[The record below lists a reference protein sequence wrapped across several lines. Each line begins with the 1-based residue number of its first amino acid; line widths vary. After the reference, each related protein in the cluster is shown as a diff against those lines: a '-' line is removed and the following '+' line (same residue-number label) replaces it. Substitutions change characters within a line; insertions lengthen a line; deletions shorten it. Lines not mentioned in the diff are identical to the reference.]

1 METIEE
7 FTSVFTS
14 DSVAPKDPSMVIR
27 QATENGKIF
36 DPNVNAF
43 IDKPDNF
50 GFTDSVGAFREEGAS
65 LVEIAARQ
73 MAVDNEYDPEFRF
86 DDRVMKTY
94 FDDTPEEFHDYMFGA
109 ESEGSLKQ
117 MMEQVSQ
124 TQNNQ
129 KIMAE
134 NFGDSPALT
143 IVAMFGAGMLTE
155 ENVALSAIPLAGGWL
170 SGVKGLTNVGRGIGT
185 LANAVNKATTGT
197 TRMRTVGKMGAVYGA
212 QGGLESLYASN
223 VLPDYTIND
232 VLVDTAFSAGFAGGM
247 GSFVHKYAKHADDLR
262 EHEKA
267 ATVLAG
273 GDLKDP
279 DIQMS
284 LEAPQP
290 VHAPQRIDEIDS
302 PEQGKTI
309 IGTNWISNLLSEG
322 AALRSSDNPL
332 VRNISRI
339 LVQDN
344 RVNNKSSTNI
354 QSTSSIQTRITRS
367 ARAKLARVHRPNF
380 NKWRQN
386 TKYGR
391 LSIRAHEE
399 FEGLVTR
406 AVRNDSVYADSPK
419 EIQLAADNAREV
431 FKDLL
436 EQKKRYRVIG
446 AKETQYDRNY
456 VPTQWDSGKLRAV
469 VNEHG
474 GPKVSKVFGQ
484 SIAAKNGWDL
494 AFSVRLSRLFIQ
506 KVSSLDTGVTANRLE
521 DILEDSTALRKFLV
535 DGGMTEAEI
544 DVGMA
549 SKMASSK
556 GNQRVPDTNMRQR
569 LDMDYETKFT
579 ADGLTMSVSEMLNN
593 NMSDVVQS
601 YAFKSGRHIGF
612 ARNGIDG
619 DGMDTMEDA
628 IKKIDKWGADNGI
641 DPLKTADDIKMIR
654 QLIKGL
660 QGSELI
666 EDTSL
671 GLKKNK
677 TKGLQLGRNFTY
689 LAYSGY
695 FGMMSVIETAN
706 IIAYGGL
713 GVIFKVAPQYK
724 DWLKAARNGEVSN
737 NDMQNIIDAT
747 GLGTHGLTGS
757 ASTRMD
763 EIGGMVEH
771 MDPWWQKARQV
782 QGVISGLTPVTDFLQ
797 RFNAAVMR
805 QKWMDGDIPKA
816 MRQDTGI
823 TDAMYDRIQV
833 QIKRHGDG
841 KRVMGYSKWD
851 DVEAQDAFTNH
862 VSIEVRNNVQ
872 ETDLGATNS
881 VLRGQIG
888 STIGQFLSFAVASQ
902 EQQFARM
909 NRRATNGMGVEAA
922 YVVMGQM
929 LLASLVTTAR
939 THISSDGR
947 SDQREYLEKHLDPLS
962 IIENMVGYTG
972 AFGVMG
978 MITQVKDK
986 AERGF
991 GSGLVS
997 HPLAGYLDGIGHL
1010 AHGLFSDGKM
1020 TEQEYRSVIH
1030 MLPIINQAYTKAGL
1044 NAIAAKFG
1052 D

>member
-14 DSVAPKDPSMVIR
+14 DSVAPKDPSMIMR

-50 GFTDSVGAFREEGAS
+50 GVMDTVGAFREEGAS
-65 LVEIAARQ
+65 LVELAARQ

-94 FDDTPEEFHDYMFGA
+94 FDDTPEQFHDYMFGA

-117 MMEQVSQ
+117 MMEQVAQ

-129 KIMAE
+129 SILAE
-134 NFGDSPALT
+134 NFGDAPVLSLVAAL
-143 IVAMFGAGMLTE
+143 GAGMLTE
-155 ENVALSAIPLAGGWL
+155 ENLALAAIPIAGGWL
-170 SGVKGLTNVGRGIGT
+170 SGVKGLTNVGKNIGT

-197 TRMRTVGKMGAVYGA
+197 TKLRTMGKMGVVYGA

-232 VLVDTAFSAGFAGGM
+232 VLIDTAFSAGFAGGM

-267 ATVLAG
+267 VTVLAG

-290 VHAPQRIDEIDS
+290 IHAPQRIDEIDS
-302 PEQGKTI
+302 PEQGKTWF
-309 IGTNWISNLLSEG
+309 GTQWLSNILSEG

-332 VRNISRI
+332 VRNLSRI

-367 ARAKLARVHRPNF
+367 SRAKLARVHRPNF
-380 NKWRQN
+380 NKWRQS
-386 TKYGR
+386 TKY
-391 LSIRAHEE
+391 SWASPRAHDE
-399 FEGLVTR
+399 FEGLVTK
-406 AVRNDSVYADSPK
+406 AVRNDSVYANSPK
-419 EIQLAADNAREV
+419 EVQLAADNAREV
-431 FKDLL
+431 FKDILD
-436 EQKKRYRVIG
+436 QKKRYRVIG

-456 VPTQWDSGKLRAV
+456 VPTDWDSGKLRAV
-469 VNEHG
+469 VKEHG
-474 GPKVSKVFGQ
+474 GTKVSKVFGQ

-494 AFSVRLSRLFIQ
+494 AFSVRLSRVFIQ

-521 DILEDSTALRKFLV
+521 DILEDSTALRKFLI
-535 DGGMTEAEI
+535 DEGMTEAEI
-544 DVGMA
+544 DVGMGA
-549 SKMASSK
+549 KMASSK
-556 GNQRVPDTNMRQR
+556 GDRRVPDTNMRQR

-579 ADGLTMSVSEMLNN
+579 ADGLTMSISEMLNN

-628 IKKIDKWGADNGI
+628 IKKIDKYGADNGI

-677 TKGLQLGRNFTY
+677 TKGLQMGRNLTY

-737 NDMQNIIDAT
+737 TDMQNIIDAT

-757 ASTRMD
+757 ASTRID

-771 MDPWWQKARQV
+771 MDPWWQKA
-782 QGVISGLTPVTDFLQ
+782 TDFLQ

-841 KRVMGYSKWD
+841 KRVMGYDKWD

-909 NRRATNGMGVEAA
+909 NRRAMNGMGVEAA
-922 YVVMGQM
+922 YVVIGQM
-929 LLASLVTTAR
+929 LIASLVTTAR
-939 THISSDGR
+939 THVSSAGR
-947 SDQREYLEKHLDPLS
+947 SDQREYLEEHLGPLD
-962 IIENMVGYTG
+962 IVQNMIGYTG

-978 MITQVKDK
+978 MMTELPDK
-986 AERGF
+986 FQRGW
-991 GSGLVS
+991 GSGLVAN
-997 HPLAGYLDGIGHL
+997 PLAGYLDGLGHL
-1010 AHGLFSDGKM
+1010 AHGIFSEGKM

-1030 MLPIINQAYTKAGL
+1030 MFPIINQAYTKAGL
-1044 NAIAAKFG
+1044 NAIAAELG